1 MSTKNTLPPED
12 DPTFSHVWKTLSAI
26 DCKEHIQKKNGLS
39 FLSWAWAWG
48 IMMENYPFAQYE
60 FAEPEVDAKGT
71 VTVWVTVSIC
81 NLRRTMWLPVMDYK
95 NKAIVNPDARDVSD
109 SRMRCLVKCLAMYG
123 LGHYIYAGEDV
134 PKEVEASEPQET
146 PKTKARKWGEKKAT
160 EPAPD
165 KSVTTDGVDTP
176 DDGIDIR
183 DAESAENVVKF
194 MCDAVDGF
202 HSDSKESLVNF
213 WNSNKA
219 IIDFLDQ
226 NYGEQF
232 NTLKAH
238 FSATR
243 KKIESKESK

>member
-1 MSTKNTLPPED
+1 MSTKNILSPED

-134 PKEVEASEPQET
+134 PKEAEAPEPEAK
-146 PKTKARKWGEKKAT
+146 PKARKPQKP

-176 DDGIDIR
+176 DDGIDIP
-183 DAESAENVVKF
+183 DAEAADNVVKF

-226 NYGEQF
+226 NYTEQF
-232 NTLKAH
+232 KSLKAH

-243 KKIESKESK
+243 KAIETKESK